1 MTRKGS
7 RLGEAR
13 HRPVLTLEVCSGAVR
28 SWVTVTGD
36 LDLASAPR
44 LRRVLDGL
52 CRDGYHEVVVDLAG
66 LEFLGAVGLGVF
78 LSTDEQLRAT
88 GGRLILNRPQRLVR
102 RVLAITGLDTVLTI
116 RPADSAGVPAPRR
129 YRRRAST
136 TVNTP
141 SAAPELAAPATA

>member
-7 RLGEAR
+7 RLGQDGQ
-13 HRPVLTLEVCSGAVR
+13 VWTLEVCCGAVR

-44 LRRVLDGL
+44 LQQVLDGL
-52 CRDGYHEVVVDLAG
+52 CRDGYQEVVVDLAG
-66 LEFLGAVGLGVF
+66 LEFLGATGLGVL
-78 LSTDEQLRAT
+78 LSIDEQLRAA
-88 GGRLILNRPQRLVR
+88 GGRLVLNRPRRLAR

-116 RPADSAGVPAPRR
+116 RPADSARVPAPR

-136 TVNTP
+136 TVNAP
-141 SAAPELAAPATA
+141 SAAPELAEPATA